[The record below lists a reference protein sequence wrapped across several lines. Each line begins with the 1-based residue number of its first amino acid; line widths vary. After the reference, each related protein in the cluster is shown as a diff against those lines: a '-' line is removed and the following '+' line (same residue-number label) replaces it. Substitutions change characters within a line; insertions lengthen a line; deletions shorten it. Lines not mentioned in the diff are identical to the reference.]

1 MGCGESGGGGV
12 SIDYATLPRT
22 PSGALT
28 AASKRAIE
36 AERLETMHRIHAEN
50 EKRRVRRELVA
61 ELVDASDALDA
72 HEEDSE
78 PVTDR
83 EKRIKSEAY
92 EKGITDGAEQA
103 RDNADGV
110 IYSLIHDAIHR
121 IENLGLDTDLSALDV
136 LKRMREVVGE

>member
-1 MGCGESGGGGV
+1 M

-36 AERLETMHRIHAEN
+36 AERLGTMHRIHAEN
-50 EKRRVRRELVA
+50 EKRRIRSDLVA
-61 ELVDASDALDA
+61 ELVDASDALDV
-72 HEEDSE
+72 HEEDAE

-83 EKRIKSEAY
+83 EKRIHEAAL
-92 EKGITDGAEQA
+92 EEGRQEGAEQA

-110 IYSLIHDAIHR
+110 LYSLIHNEIHR
-121 IENLGLDTDLSALDV
+121 IGTLGLDGELSALEV